1 MRLDHLLSKEH
12 LATTDSSGNRGL
24 GARIGRVC
32 RWGAQ
37 LAETLVRVGSATA
50 IGPRTASGL
59 AFGSVLGC
67 GSGWWC
73 GWFGVPNILLGPEG
87 TSACDGVAGFG
98 SSGPVWPSVAKLL
111 HDMSLWRVF
120 RLGAGVVGCVVA
132 GWGFG
137 VGRCLRIAQWTRASL
152 WSSCR
157 GQTVNALA
165 PGADEGRGRPR

>member
-1 MRLDHLLSKEH
+1 VRLDHLLSKEH

-37 LAETLVRVGSATA
+37 LAETLVRIGSATA

-73 GWFGVPNILLGPEG
+73 GWFGVPDILLGPEG

-111 HDMSLWRVF
+111 HDV
-120 RLGAGVVGCVVA
+120 
-132 GWGFG
+132 
-137 VGRCLRIAQWTRASL
+137 SL
-152 WSSCR
+152 WSGFRR
-157 GQTVNALA
+157 GGCCGVCGGWVGVRGWPLFENCTVDASIFVVKL
-165 PGADEGRGRPR
+165 PRANGECLGTRSR